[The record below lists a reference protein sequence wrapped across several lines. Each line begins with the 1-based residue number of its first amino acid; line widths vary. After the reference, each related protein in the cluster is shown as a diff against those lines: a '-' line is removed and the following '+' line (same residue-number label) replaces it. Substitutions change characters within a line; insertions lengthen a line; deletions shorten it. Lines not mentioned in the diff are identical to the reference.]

1 MDEYSKKNSSIN
13 EQRHIDSLLL
23 LADWDNGDIEKVS
36 SSKSIIYV
44 SLKNSVTGLAFFYDT
59 NNKSIDSSNLI
70 YIKAANNSFLNK
82 PIKAVVSYYVTEI
95 LKRDYALGFSGTF
108 ASYTLRNKYQHEYG
122 FKDGVILWRKFMA
135 PKSRT
140 DVTTKKSN
148 TSKKDYFECEW
159 WGNFTRWADGS
170 ITLNY
175 VYQVCYECQTTSI
188 GITTGG
194 QYIKNQCGG
203 GGGSSSSSTNTT
215 LLGDI
220 FVSLQHPCFS
230 EVYNKLITSG
240 MSTQITNILRNTFG
254 LNSKMNLRLYDVS
267 TISDPNPD
275 KIIFART
282 PFASFDEYGFIN
294 IEIAL
299 NISTMGEASQEFI
312 ATVIMHEICHAYLH
326 ANQIN
331 PAQQHQSILDN
342 YTSAIANSLRVVFP
356 NSSVNMDELSKLGI
370 YALENST
377 TYENRRIGGQ
387 GIRCQQP

>member
-1 MDEYSKKNSSIN
+1 
-13 EQRHIDSLLL
+13 
-23 LADWDNGDIEKVS
+23 
-36 SSKSIIYV
+36 
-44 SLKNSVTGLAFFYDT
+44 
-59 NNKSIDSSNLI
+59 
-70 YIKAANNSFLNK
+70 
-82 PIKAVVSYYVTEI
+82 
-95 LKRDYALGFSGTF
+95 
-108 ASYTLRNKYQHEYG
+108 
-122 FKDGVILWRKFMA
+122 
-135 PKSRT
+135 
-140 DVTTKKSN
+140 
-148 TSKKDYFECEW
+148 
-159 WGNFTRWADGS
+159 
-170 ITLNY
+170 
-175 VYQVCYECQTTSI
+175 
-188 GITTGG
+188 
-194 QYIKNQCGG
+194 
-203 GGGSSSSSTNTT
+203 
-215 LLGDI
+215 
-220 FVSLQHPCFS
+220 
-230 EVYNKLITSG
+230 

-275 KIIFART
+275 KIIFATT

-356 NSSVNMDELSKLGI
+356 NSSVNMNELSKLGI

-387 GIRCQQP
+387 GIRCQ